1 MVQNRFA
8 NSNVEII
15 SNQIKKFPAYVKER
29 GSKYIDRSWMKK
41 LMKKILFYF
50 YQHCCDPSRGT
61 EKRECNWK
69 YRSNKKIYEIHQ
81 KTDDGDD
88 DYDDEYYYL
97 HKYHEQVLTIL
108 IDDIKSIV

>member
-1 MVQNRFA
+1 
-8 NSNVEII
+8 
-15 SNQIKKFPAYVKER
+15 
-29 GSKYIDRSWMKK
+29 MKK
-41 LMKKILFYF
+41 YSFFFYF

-97 HKYHEQVLTIL
+97 HKYHEQVLTIF